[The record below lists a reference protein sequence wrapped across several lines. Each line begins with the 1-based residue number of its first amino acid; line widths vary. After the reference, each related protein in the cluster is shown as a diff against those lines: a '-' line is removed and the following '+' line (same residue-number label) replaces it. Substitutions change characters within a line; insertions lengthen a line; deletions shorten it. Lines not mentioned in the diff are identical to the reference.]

1 MKSNHWFF
9 FIFLPALCM
18 VDKLQSFHKG
28 IRSTLFCAGWD
39 NGATPIV
46 WDSLPSWTMFRGAIT
61 PSPMATA
68 QQPKNGV
75 NSTSAMATPVFVK
88 ERQRGRDVWEKKHV
102 CVCLQPSKAAM
113 SCADQAVHA
122 ASSHSQGLTV
132 GIQPPGVSS
141 MSIYPPMAPSIQPT
155 LHSSLHSTDH
165 RSYTSKHAGNTAW
178 QHTKIL
184 HQNSLSLT
192 LKWECSQMKRRGG
205 GLW

>member
-1 MKSNHWFF
+1 MKTFKFRDINKSAFESRWNLITDLFLFF
-9 FIFLPALCM
+9 C
-18 VDKLQSFHKG
+18 QSFHKG

-102 CVCLQPSKAAM
+102 CVCVCVCSPARLQWVVLTRLSMQQAATVKASLLAFSHLVCHLCLSIHPWLHPS
-113 SCADQAVHA
+113 
-122 ASSHSQGLTV
+122 SQPCT
-132 GIQPPGVSS
+132 
-141 MSIYPPMAPSIQPT
+141 APYIPQIIAHTPVNMRET
-155 LHSSLHSTDH
+155 LPD
-165 RSYTSKHAGNTAW
+165 N
-178 QHTKIL
+178 
-184 HQNSLSLT
+184 T
-192 LKWECSQMKRRGG
+192 LKSFTKTHSH
-205 GLW
+205 